1 MSMYFED
8 NQDEA
13 IKQYLNSESLPMNN
27 YMFYRPD
34 ETGLMFTFYMDYG
47 NYFTNVNFDY
57 SEKVFIVVTP

>member
-34 ETGLMFTFYMDYG
+34 ETWLMFTFYMDYG